1 MGFPAPEQLVG
12 GAAHDC
18 ACLVQLSRVASKA
31 MAKLTPEEMWGR
43 VLTGNSP
50 GLQVIRRIWGVVP
63 SPPRCKLC
71 NAPFR
76 GPGGALMRAIGRG
89 PSPLNRRLCK
99 WCIRGVYKHPGGA
112 EVEISVLF
120 ADVRGSTAIAE
131 RMPPEEYSRLMARFY
146 GAAAGVIDER
156 DGIVDK
162 FLGDGAVALFIP
174 GFAGSD
180 HAADAVAAAR
190 GLLEQTGNEGPEPW
204 IPVGAGVH
212 TGNSFVGSVGEG
224 DARDFTALGD
234 TVNTAARL
242 TGFAE
247 AGEILIS
254 PEAATAGGLDTTGLE
269 RRTLELHGRE
279 QSADAWVA
287 RASAQRRGA

>member
-1 MGFPAPEQLVG
+1 
-12 GAAHDC
+12 
-18 ACLVQLSRVASKA
+18 
-31 MAKLTPEEMWGR
+31 MARLTVEEMWEQM
-43 VLTGNSP
+43 LTGSYP
-50 GLQVIRRIWGVVP
+50 RLHRMRKMWGALP

-76 GPGGALMRAIGRG
+76 GPGGVLMRAIRYG

-99 WCIRGVYKHPGGA
+99 WCARAVHKHPGGA
-112 EVEISVLF
+112 EVEISLLF

-131 RMPPEEYSRLMARFY
+131 RMLPEEFSRLMSRFY
-146 GAAAGVIDER
+146 GAAADVIDER

-162 FLGDGAVALFIP
+162 FVGDSAVALFIP
-174 GFAGSD
+174 GFAGRD
-180 HAADAVAAAR
+180 HAANAIAAAR
-190 GLLEQTGNEGPEPW
+190 GLLERTGNDGPEPW

-212 TGNSFVGSVGEG
+212 TGRSFVGTVGEG

-242 TGFAE
+242 TGLAG

-254 PEAATAGGLDTTGLE
+254 VEAAASCGLETAGLE
-269 RRTLELHGRE
+269 RRTLELRGRD
-279 QSADAWVA
+279 QSVDAWLATA
-287 RASAQRRGA
+287 RR

>member
-1 MGFPAPEQLVG
+1 MGKE
-12 GAAHDC
+12 
-18 ACLVQLSRVASKA
+18 
-31 MAKLTPEEMWGR
+31 TPEELWARMLTGDFPHLRRMRRMWGA
-43 VLTGNSP
+43 L
-50 GLQVIRRIWGVVP
+50 P

-76 GPGGALMRAIGRG
+76 GPGGVLMRAIAYG

-99 WCIRGVYKHPGGA
+99 WCIRAAHKYPGGA

-120 ADVRGSTAIAE
+120 GDVRGSTAIAE
-131 RMPPEEYSRLMARFY
+131 RMLPEEFSRLMARFY
-146 GAAAGVIDER
+146 GAAAGVIDEW

-180 HAADAVAAAR
+180 HAADAIAAAR
-190 GLLEQTGNEGPEPW
+190 GLLEETGNDGSEPW
-204 IPVGAGVH
+204 IPIGVGVH
-212 TGNSFVGSVGEG
+212 TGMSFVGTVGEG

-242 TGFAE
+242 TGLAGV
-247 AGEILIS
+247 GEILIS
-254 PEAATAGGLDTTGLE
+254 ADAAAAAGLDTTGLD
-269 RRTLELHGRE
+269 RRTLELRGRE
-279 QSADAWVA
+279 QRVDAWVA
-287 RASAQRRGA
+287 GASM

>member
-1 MGFPAPEQLVG
+1 
-12 GAAHDC
+12 
-18 ACLVQLSRVASKA
+18 
-31 MAKLTPEEMWGR
+31 MAKPTVDELWERM
-43 VLTGNSP
+43 LTGNVP
-50 GLQVIRRIWGVVP
+50 RLHRMRQIWGALP

-76 GPGGALMRAIGRG
+76 GPGGILMRALAYG

-99 WCIRGVYKHPGGA
+99 WCLRGIHKHPGGA
-112 EVEISVLF
+112 EVEISVLL

-131 RMPPEEYSRLMARFY
+131 RMPPEEFSGLMARFY
-146 GAAAGVIDER
+146 GAAAGVIDEW

-162 FLGDGAVALFIP
+162 FVGDGAVALFIP

-180 HAADAVAAAR
+180 HAAGAIAAAR
-190 GLLEQTGNEGPEPW
+190 SLLEQTGNDGPEPW

-212 TGNSFVGSVGEG
+212 TGRSFVGSVGEG

-242 TGFAE
+242 TGLAG

-254 PEAATAGGLDTTGLE
+254 AEAATAGGLETTGLE
-269 RRTLELHGRE
+269 RRTLQLRGRN
-279 QSADAWVA
+279 QSIDAWVA
-287 RASAQRRGA
+287 RARA